1 MRDLAKTYLKYGVPS
16 DLASKYDSLG
26 LPVTEFRVLSLS
38 KLQSTYGIGE
48 SEAKIIKEY
57 LTRQAIDFAVIQAL
71 LENNN
76 FTCCCCKGVKSDGYV
91 IHHIIKHELSQD
103 NTYSNLAVLCP
114 NDHDLAH
121 RATGLTSGISGDQIR
136 AAKQSWE
143 QIVQIHRLAAASPQ
157 DLNKFYLKIP
167 RYQVMLDEMEALKNT
182 IREKQAFVDLNVAL
196 AASAS
201 ENNNRRLNLLQEE
214 KSSLESQVNA
224 LIEKL
229 SKFQPEK
236 ASRAYS
242 ESISKFLS
250 GDIAGALAV
259 LNAQQLDAQKDELLS
274 LQGTMLNGL
283 SQNIDDRIFRATLLL
298 LNGDVREAC
307 DFAGQTLKTCDEL
320 SDKFS
325 EFLFRSVACY
335 EEVGTIYFNADL
347 LDQAEAVF
355 NNGLEMASNLLQGA
369 PSITPFIPDFL
380 HNLGTI
386 YYSRGDFEAAKDN
399 LESSMAWYEDLRAIF
414 KKMPEVE
421 VNRFDAMLI
430 KNLVNLATTYNAMGE
445 SHKANETFD
454 RIEQFRA
461 EALSSHSQSPEQQV
475 RYLSSKANF
484 MLRSGEALKALKLF
498 EELIPVLETLSK
510 KYPSMYAREFT
521 NTCLELCAAGLMIES
536 TPQEMERYCSQALD
550 AARGLIVSEPLGDPS
565 PLAFALLYYA
575 LHVLRT
581 EGKNTRCIAA
591 AEEANLIVKNL
602 LPTQGDLQLLEGLK
616 GLMSLLKA

>member
-1 MRDLAKTYLKYGVPS
+1 MRNLAKTYLKYGVPS
-16 DLASKYDSLG
+16 NLASKYDSLG
-26 LPVTEFRVLSLS
+26 LSVTEFRVLSLS
-38 KLQSTYGIGE
+38 KLQSTYSIAE
-48 SEAKIIKEY
+48 SEAKIVKEY
-57 LTRQAIDFAVIQAL
+57 LTRQAIDFAVIQGL

-91 IHHIIKHELSQD
+91 IHHIIKYELSQD
-103 NTYSNLAVLCP
+103 NTYPNLAVLCP

-121 RATGLTSGISGDQIR
+121 RATGLTSGISEDQIR

-143 QIVQIHRLAAASPQ
+143 QIVQIHRLAAASPE
-157 DLNKFYLKIP
+157 DLNKFYLRIP
-167 RYQVMLDEMEALKNT
+167 RYQVMLDEMETLKNT

-196 AASAS
+196 AASEL

-229 SKFQPEK
+229 SKFQPEEVSK
-236 ASRAYS
+236 LCSASITKVLA
-242 ESISKFLS
+242 

-259 LNAQQLDAQKDELLS
+259 LNEKQLDAQKDELLS
-274 LQGTMLNGL
+274 LQSTMLNGL
-283 SQNIDDRIFRATLLL
+283 SQNIDERIFRAILLL
-298 LNGDVREAC
+298 LNGEASEAC

-325 EFLFRSVACY
+325 ELLFRNVACY

-355 NNGLEMASNLLQGA
+355 NNGLEMASNMLQGD

-386 YYSRGDFEAAKDN
+386 YYARGDFEAAKDN
-399 LESSMAWYEDLRAIF
+399 LENSMAWYESLQVTF
-414 KKMPEVE
+414 KKIPGVE
-421 VNRFDAMLI
+421 VGRFDAKLI

-454 RIEQFRA
+454 RIEQFRG
-461 EALSSHSQSPEQQV
+461 EVLSSDNQSPEQQV
-475 RYLSSKANF
+475 RYLSSKANL
-484 MLRSGEALKALKLF
+484 MLSSGEALKASKLF
-498 EELIPVLETLSK
+498 EELIPLLETLSK
-510 KYPSMYAREFT
+510 KFPSMYAREFT

-536 TPQEMERYCSQALD
+536 TPQEMERYCGQALD
-550 AARGLIVSEPLGDPS
+550 AARGLMVSEPFGDPS
-565 PLAFALLYYA
+565 PLAYALLYYA
-575 LHVLRT
+575 LHMLRT

-591 AEEANLIVKNL
+591 AEEANAIVKNL
-602 LPTQGDLQLLEGLK
+602 LPTQGDLQLIEGLK
-616 GLMSLLKA
+616 GLMSVLKA